1 MVKIYYFISACLLLF
16 ACNNN
21 NNNNNN
27 KEGNVND
34 TINDTIVE
42 RLNNPL
48 AGKKFY
54 YLDKEENGELTLSIF
69 PYLEDDY
76 DMAKIIFTDS
86 MLIDGWNVMEPS
98 EWKIERVSQQ
108 DSLLIYHLQM
118 MYYPETQET
127 FKFNYNEKKGILY
140 RKLSRENRDTTFIL
154 IDSLKSNSVR
164 KVKAEWIPWFISQL
178 CSKKNRIYISIF
190 TGSYTED
197 QLSKIELSA
206 IYHNKRVECQRVN
219 TIDDVINI
227 INSGDISNKKD
238 KSIRKVK
245 SIFIYSHGYVYEKNN
260 EHEGVIAFDYDNKI
274 NEQKLDKSSFSKIDN
289 NIFLDNNRTEL
300 YSYACRTGIGV
311 SSTTGITD
319 PKKNNSLA
327 QHMANIGKITVF
339 AYMRKTDYKNTW
351 GTIAHRRTYES
362 DHDSGENIWEN
373 FKSDLY
379 DMLPDPDD
387 MKEFSKYRAHQEII
401 DGAVWNING
410 AYIDVKPGTTPDS
423 VPDTFY
429 KYTPKKWKI

>member
-1 MVKIYYFISACLLLF
+1 M
-16 ACNNN
+16 
-21 NNNNNN
+21 
-27 KEGNVND
+27 
-34 TINDTIVE
+34 
-42 RLNNPL
+42 
-48 AGKKFY
+48 
-54 YLDKEENGELTLSIF
+54 
-69 PYLEDDY
+69 
-76 DMAKIIFTDS
+76 
-86 MLIDGWNVMEPS
+86 
-98 EWKIERVSQQ
+98 
-108 DSLLIYHLQM
+108 
-118 MYYPETQET
+118 
-127 FKFNYNEKKGILY
+127 
-140 RKLSRENRDTTFIL
+140 
-154 IDSLKSNSVR
+154 
-164 KVKAEWIPWFISQL
+164 
-178 CSKKNRIYISIF
+178 
-190 TGSYTED
+190 
-197 QLSKIELSA
+197 
-206 IYHNKRVECQRVN
+206 
-219 TIDDVINI
+219 
-227 INSGDISNKKD
+227 
-238 KSIRKVK
+238 
-245 SIFIYSHGYVYEKNN
+245 
-260 EHEGVIAFDYDNKI
+260 IAFDYDNKI

-351 GTIAHRRTYES
+351 GTIAYRRTYES

-429 KYTPKKWKI
+429 KYTPKK

>member
-1 MVKIYYFISACLLLF
+1 MPYLKEPVEKISVKTKIIREEVLIIIGTE
-16 ACNNN
+16 
-21 NNNNNN
+21 N
-27 KEGNVND
+27 K
-34 TINDTIVE
+34 
-42 RLNNPL
+42 
-48 AGKKFY
+48 KK
-54 YLDKEENGELTLSIF
+54 ELIF
-69 PYLEDDY
+69 PAMGIRKLRTKF
-76 DMAKIIFTDS
+76 AKYPFVRFIIFT
-86 MLIDGWNVMEPS
+86 
-98 EWKIERVSQQ
+98 
-108 DSLLIYHLQM
+108 
-118 MYYPETQET
+118 
-127 FKFNYNEKKGILY
+127 
-140 RKLSRENRDTTFIL
+140 
-154 IDSLKSNSVR
+154 
-164 KVKAEWIPWFISQL
+164 A
-178 CSKKNRIYISIF
+178 
-190 TGSYTED
+190 SYTED

-319 PKKNNSLA
+319 
-327 QHMANIGKITVF
+327 
-339 AYMRKTDYKNTW
+339 YKNTW

-362 DHDSGENIWEN
+362 DHDRGENIWEN

-429 KYTPKKWKI
+429 KYTPKK